1 MLHSETVC
9 QPLAGGVK
17 FRFTLAAP
25 EIRLTTSQSLRW
37 ALTLITQTDREVGEN
52 GQAES
57 EKTVKNSVVIKDIY
71 RGCVYIYIYISSSF
85 HQFPL
90 LYLKLPRCY
99 LLRMW

>member
-57 EKTVKNSVVIKDIY
+57 EKTVKNSVVITDIY
-71 RGCVYIYIYISSSF
+71 RGCVCVYIYIY
-85 HQFPL
+85 PL
-90 LYLKLPRCY
+90 HFINFLYFILNY
-99 LLRMW
+99 LGVTCLE